1 MPPRPSQVKDFAISY
16 LWHKA
21 ITDQEKA
28 MLSLPSTPIEPV
40 TTLTNNSAGIGDHST
55 EDFYKNLDE
64 ALDILVDARDRL
76 ELLQERYPELVN

>member
-28 MLSLPSTPIEPV
+28 MLSFEL
-40 TTLTNNSAGIGDHST
+40 LTNNSVGIGDHST

-76 ELLQERYPELVN
+76 ELLQERYPDLVN